1 MKHLKK
7 FETFEI
13 NESVLGTIGAIAL
26 GIFGLRLIANIAL
39 GIFGV
44 KKLKNMKGKEKL
56 KELVNKFEKDYT
68 KKKPNEKKR
77 MELWKDTVL
86 DMIEKEEIT
95 NGYEIFETFKD
106 MKKLNSIEIEVEV
119 NGKKTSDFKFF

>member
-26 GIFGLRLIANIAL
+26 GIFGLRLIATIAL
-39 GIFGV
+39 SIFGV

-68 KKKPNEKKR
+68 KKKPNEKERNSK
-77 MELWKDTVL
+77 LTTIL
-86 DMIEKEEIT
+86 FFIP
-95 NGYEIFETFKD
+95 FSQTFSFHLQIQNIHIYD
-106 MKKLNSIEIEVEV
+106 Q
-119 NGKKTSDFKFF
+119 

>member
-13 NESVLGTIGAIAL
+13 NESVLGTIGAIVL
-26 GIFGLRLIANIAL
+26 GIFGLRLIASIAVT
-39 GIFGV
+39 IFGV

-95 NGYEIFETFKD
+95 NGYEIFETFQD

>member
-13 NESVLGTIGAIAL
+13 NESVLGTIGAIVL
-26 GIFGLRLIANIAL
+26 GIIGLRLIATIAVT
-39 GIFGV
+39 IFGV

-95 NGYEIFETFKD
+95 NGYGIFETFQD

>member
-13 NESVLGTIGAIAL
+13 NESVLSTIGAIVL
-26 GIFGLRLIANIAL
+26 GIFGLRLIASIAVT
-39 GIFGV
+39 IFGV

-95 NGYEIFETFKD
+95 NGYEIFETFQD

>member
-13 NESVLGTIGAIAL
+13 NESVLGTIGAIVL
-26 GIFGLRLIANIAL
+26 GIFGLRLIASIAVA
-39 GIFGV
+39 IFGV

-56 KELVNKFEKDYT
+56 KEVVNKFEKDYT

>member
-13 NESVLGTIGAIAL
+13 NESVLGTIGAIVL
-26 GIFGLRLIANIAL
+26 GIFGLRLIANIAIA
-39 GIFGV
+39 IFGV

-56 KELVNKFEKDYT
+56 KEVVNKFEKDYT

>member
-13 NESVLGTIGAIAL
+13 NESVLSTIGAIVL
-26 GIFGLRLIANIAL
+26 GIFGLRLIASIAVT
-39 GIFGV
+39 IFGV

-56 KELVNKFEKDYT
+56 KEVVNKFEKDYT

>member
-13 NESVLGTIGAIAL
+13 NESVLGTICAIVL
-26 GIFGLRLIANIAL
+26 GIIGLRLIATIAVT
-39 GIFGV
+39 IFGV

-95 NGYEIFETFKD
+95 NGYGIFETFQD